1 MNEFVGAVPP
11 AAVAQFLDEVTGP
24 SGTERVID
32 ELQTSGEL
40 PEVVLALQQK
50 DYERA
55 LELLL
60 DEIAGVEGERRQRLA
75 RLAVDLF
82 RDLGDED
89 PLTMRYRRRLA
100 SLLF

>member
-1 MNEFVGAVPP
+1 
-11 AAVAQFLDEVTGP
+11 VTGP
-24 SGTERVID
+24 SGTERVIE
-32 ELQTSGEL
+32 ELGTSGEL
-40 PEVVLALQQK
+40 PDVVAALEQK

-60 DEIAGVEGERRQRLA
+60 DEIAGADADRRKRLA
-75 RLAVDLF
+75 PLAVELF